1 MLHQKRAATTQS
13 SQLMYTC
20 THTLAGTI
28 SAVSLLECLNDI
40 EGYALIKGPWNVT
53 FELIKD
59 FIFGRRMHF

>member
-1 MLHQKRAATTQS
+1 
-13 SQLMYTC
+13 MYTC

-28 SAVSLLECLNDI
+28 SAVSLLECLSDI
-40 EGYALIKGPWNVT
+40 EGYSLSKVPWHVT